1 MHILEKI
8 IHNPDTVSTI
18 FPDKSF
24 FKNFTIKYI
33 ETINIISNVNP
44 PKKKYFS

>member
-8 IHNPDTVSTI
+8 IQSPDTVSTI
-18 FPDKSF
+18 FPDKSC

-33 ETINIISNVNP
+33 ETINITSNVNP
-44 PKKKYFS
+44 LNKKYFS